1 MLIIFFFPL
10 SFEEQLEAP
19 VPAEDGTGGFPLPRR
34 CVLGFG
40 GTSWL
45 KAMHLPLGMS
55 SLSSQTAGAQ
65 AAAAQLHANS
75 LRNEIQ
81 LLVGLLNE
89 PRACIRS
96 IFSTAVG
103 VYSNKK
109 ATRAWLLQEFFY
121 MLVQYSAAVWMRVV
135 EFWMGHWAET

>member
-1 MLIIFFFPL
+1 MLIIFFF
-10 SFEEQLEAP
+10 SFVFWRA
-19 VPAEDGTGGFPLPRR
+19 TGSSSSCCGRNKGIPFPRR
-34 CVLGFG
+34 CFLGFG

-55 SLSSQTAGAQ
+55 SLSFQTAGAQ
-65 AAAAQLHANS
+65 AAAARLHANS

-135 EFWMGHWAET
+135 AFWMGHWAET